1 MCTTGRLDTKL
12 RPGLLNVERLGIR
25 FSDAALLPKGGLNTR
40 STNLHGRIHLPL
52 TASER

>member
-25 FSDAALLPKGGLNTR
+25 FSDAALLPKGGPNTR
-40 STNLHGRIHLPL
+40 SANLHGRSPLPL
-52 TASER
+52 ASSER